1 MTVHKKQKIAGSLG
15 ILVVLLLEVIG
26 FFLVMSIFMVDGGT
40 ILIPVFVIG
49 AGVLIALKKVPGL
62 KSGIYAAFSNHKLI
76 AIIIGF
82 VLLLL
87 PPFLLVKS
95 AYWLFIV
102 INALIFII
110 ACLGLNLQL
119 GSTGMMNLAGAA
131 FMAFGAYSAGL
142 LAINAGWPSW
152 ATLIAGA
159 VITGLFSIILFI
171 PVLKTKGHYLAL
183 VTIAFQFVVVILAEN
198 VEFTGGPQG
207 LKNIPY
213 LSFLGYSFNE
223 PINLGFIT
231 LHKYANYYYLGL
243 ALSIIVA
250 LVCLRIYKS
259 WVGVTAATIRDDE
272 VAAKTN
278 GVRVNYWKLVIFVL
292 GNSFIGLAGAFFAHL
307 IGFISPPNFVFDRS
321 LVMVS
326 VIILGGMDNV
336 FGIIIGSILL
346 ITMPEKL
353 RFIQEYRFL
362 IYGLLLI
369 IMLIFKPKGLI
380 PFVPRDFKEL
390 LLKRKSKIPAS
401 EMKSEGDEKNG

>member
-1 MTVHKKQKIAGSLG
+1 MTVHKKQKMAGSSG
-15 ILVVLLLEVIG
+15 ILVVLLLEIFA

-49 AGVLIALKKVPGL
+49 AGVLIAFKKVPGL

-76 AIIIGF
+76 AIIVGF

-159 VITGLFSIILFI
+159 VVTGLFSIILFI

-207 LKNIPY
+207 LKNIPFI
-213 LSFLGYSFNE
+213 SFLGYSFNE

-243 ALSIIVA
+243 ALAIIVS

-390 LLKRKSKIPAS
+390 LLKRNSKIPAP

>member
-1 MTVHKKQKIAGSLG
+1 MTVLKNQKMEGSLG
-15 ILVVLLLEVIG
+15 ILVVLLLEIIG

-40 ILIPVFVIG
+40 ILIPVFVVG
-49 AGVLIALKKVPGL
+49 AGALIAFKKVPGL
-62 KSGIYAAFSNHKLI
+62 KSAIYAAFSKHKLI
-76 AIIIGF
+76 AIIVGF
-82 VLLLL
+82 LLLLL

-142 LAINAGWPSW
+142 LAIDAGWPSW
-152 ATLIAGA
+152 ATLLAGA
-159 VITGLFSIILFI
+159 VVTGVFSILLFI

-250 LVCLRIYKS
+250 LVCLRIYHS

-336 FGIIIGSILL
+336 FGIILGAILL

-369 IMLIFKPKGLI
+369 VMLIFKPKGLI

-390 LLKRKSKIPAS
+390 LSKRKSIKPAP
-401 EMKSEGDEKNG
+401 EMISEGDEKNG

>member
-1 MTVHKKQKIAGSLG
+1 MAGSLG
-15 ILVVLLLEVIG
+15 ILVVLLLEVIA

-49 AGVLIALKKVPGL
+49 AGVLIAFRKVPGL
-62 KSGIYAAFSNHKLI
+62 KTGMYAAFSNHKLI
-76 AIIIGF
+76 AIIVGLL
-82 VLLLL
+82 LLLL

-131 FMAFGAYSAGL
+131 FMAFGAYAAGL

-159 VITGLFSIILFI
+159 VVTGLFSIILFI

-336 FGIIIGSILL
+336 FGIIVGSILL

-390 LLKRKSKIPAS
+390 LLKSKSKNPAP
-401 EMKSEGDEKNG
+401 EMKSEGDEKND

>member
-1 MTVHKKQKIAGSLG
+1 MTEENKQKMSGPLG
-15 ILVVLLLEVIG
+15 ILVVLLLEVFA
-26 FFLVMSIFMVDGGT
+26 FFLVMSIFMVNGGL
-40 ILIPVFVIG
+40 ILIPVIAVG
-49 AGVLIALKKVPGL
+49 AAFLILLKKSPRLKIGL
-62 KSGIYAAFSNHKLI
+62 TYAFSSHRTI
-76 AIIIGF
+76 TAICAF

-95 AYWLFIV
+95 AYWLFVI
-102 INALIFII
+102 INAIIFII

-131 FMAFGAYSAGL
+131 FMAFGAYTAGL
-142 LAINAGWPSW
+142 LALNAGWPSW
-152 ATLIAGA
+152 ATLLAGA
-159 VITGLFSIILFI
+159 IVTGLFSIILFI

-183 VTIAFQFVVVILAEN
+183 VTIAFQFMVVILAEN

-213 LSFLGYSFNE
+213 LTFMGYSFNE
-223 PINLGFIT
+223 PINLGIIT

-243 ALSIIVA
+243 ALATIVA
-250 LVCLRIYKS
+250 LICIRVYRS
-259 WVGVTAATIRDDE
+259 WVGVTVATIRDDE

-278 GVRVNYWKLVIFVL
+278 GVRINYWKLVIFVL
-292 GNSFIGLAGAFFAHL
+292 GNCFIGLAGAFFAHL

-326 VIILGGMDNV
+326 IVILGGMDNV
-336 FGIIIGSILL
+336 FGIILGSILL
-346 ITMPEKL
+346 ITLPEKL

-362 IYGLLLI
+362 IYGLLLV

-380 PFVPRDFKEL
+380 PFVPRDFKDL
-390 LLKRKSKIPAS
+390 LTKAKSKLTAPA
-401 EMKSEGDEKNG
+401 EKKSGGK

>member
-1 MTVHKKQKIAGSLG
+1 MTEISEHKLSGPIGVLA
-15 ILVVLLLEVIG
+15 VLLLEAVA
-26 FFLVMSIFMVDGGT
+26 FFAVMAIFMIEGGWV
-40 ILIPVFVIG
+40 LIAEIVIG
-49 AGVLIALKKVPGL
+49 AAILILLKRVPGIKTGL
-62 KSGIYAAFSNHKLI
+62 KAAFAAHKTI
-76 AIIIGF
+76 AIIGAL

-95 AYWLFIV
+95 AYWLFV
-102 INALIFII
+102 LINAIMFII

-131 FMAFGAYSAGL
+131 FMAFGAYTAGL
-142 LAINAGWPSW
+142 LSLNAGWPSW
-152 ATLIAGA
+152 ATLLAGML
-159 VITGLFSIILFI
+159 VTGLFSVILFI

-183 VTIAFQFVVVILAEN
+183 VTIAFQFMVVILVEN

-213 LSFLGYSFNE
+213 LTFFGYSFNE
-223 PINLGFIT
+223 AINLGFIT
-231 LHKYANYYYLGL
+231 LHKYANYYYLILLL
-243 ALSIIVA
+243 AIVVA
-250 LVCLRIYKS
+250 VICHRIYRS

-272 VAAKTN
+272 VAARTN
-278 GVRVNYWKLVIFVL
+278 GVRINYWKLVIFVL
-292 GNSFIGLAGAFFAHL
+292 GNCFIGLSGAFFAHL

-326 VIILGGMDNV
+326 IVILGGMDNV
-336 FGIIIGSILL
+336 FGIILGSILL
-346 ITMPEKL
+346 ITLPEKL

-380 PFVPRDFKEL
+380 PFVPRDYKDL
-390 LLKRKSKIPAS
+390 LTKAKSKLVSPAA
-401 EMKSEGDEKNG
+401 KNAGGEQNG

>member
-76 AIIIGF
+76 AMIVGF

-243 ALSIIVA
+243 ALSILVA
-250 LVCLRIYKS
+250 FVCLRIYKS

-390 LLKRKSKIPAS
+390 LLKSKSKNLAP
-401 EMKSEGDEKNG
+401 EMKSEGDEKDG

>member
-49 AGVLIALKKVPGL
+49 AGVLIAFKKVPGL

-76 AIIIGF
+76 AIIVGF

-207 LKNIPY
+207 LKNIPFI
-213 LSFLGYSFNE
+213 SFLGYSFNE

-243 ALSIIVA
+243 ALAIIVS

-362 IYGLLLI
+362 IYGLLLV

-390 LLKRKSKIPAS
+390 LLKSKSKNPAP

>member
-1 MTVHKKQKIAGSLG
+1 MTEQNKLKMAGPLG
-15 ILVVLLLEVIG
+15 ILVVLLLEVSV
-26 FFLVMSIFMVDGGT
+26 FFLVMSIFMVEGGG
-40 ILIPVFVIG
+40 ILIPVLVVG
-49 AGVLIALKKVPGL
+49 AVSLVVLKMVPGL
-62 KSGIYAAFSNHKLI
+62 KAGLNEAFSAHKII
-76 AIIIGF
+76 ATICAIG
-82 VLLLL
+82 LLLL

-102 INALIFII
+102 INAIIFII

-131 FMAFGAYSAGL
+131 FMAFGAYTAGL
-142 LAINAGWPSW
+142 LALNAGWPSW
-152 ATLIAGA
+152 ATLLAGA
-159 VITGLFSIILFI
+159 IVTGLFSIILFI

-183 VTIAFQFVVVILAEN
+183 VTIAFQFMVVILAEN

-213 LSFLGYSFNE
+213 LTFLGYSFNE

-243 ALSIIVA
+243 ALAIVVA
-250 LVCLRIYKS
+250 LVCMRVYHS

-278 GVRVNYWKLVIFVL
+278 GVKVNYWKLVIFVL
-292 GNSFIGLAGAFFAHL
+292 GNSFIGLSGAFFAHL
-307 IGFISPPNFVFDRS
+307 IGFISPPNFFFDRS

-326 VIILGGMDNV
+326 VVILGGMDNV
-336 FGIIIGSILL
+336 FGIILGSILL
-346 ITMPEKL
+346 ITLPEKL

-390 LLKRKSKIPAS
+390 LVKAKSKLTTPA
-401 EMKSEGDEKNG
+401 ENNEGDEKND